1 LGAPLYAR
9 VRKLLPSTLLNTGA
23 LVPIFSWVNRLIS
36 KGICFI
42 FAGMKPVTRR
52 KASQVDP
59 EKERMRNELMD
70 AYMAFVQDAG
80 YDGYPV
86 EKVEGWPKRDNWWM
100 QTVDL
105 DDRIASDPDFK
116 NAVDLTHD
124 YARSYSP
131 ATGYNLQ
138 YVPSRDAMQSSLLDT
153 EEFDYQ
159 YGRTPKEV
167 AFIDLPDFGFK
178 DDFISIPRPRFRLGS
193 MNPFELVGMEQEI
206 PDRQLQTGG
215 RQQMDRIKAEPIM
228 RADAS
233 VRGGQYQ
240 VGERVWDP
248 EKKRWQDRM
257 WDREDKKAS
266 REMQGELKE
275 KWRRGPR
282 DIETPPG
289 GFKYGGKIKVKKK
302 NC

>member
-1 LGAPLYAR
+1 
-9 VRKLLPSTLLNTGA
+9 
-23 LVPIFSWVNRLIS
+23 
-36 KGICFI
+36 
-42 FAGMKPVTRR
+42 MKPVTRR

-59 EKERMRNELMD
+59 EEERLRNELMN
-70 AYMAFVQDAG
+70 AYLAFVQDAG

-86 EKVEGWPKRDNWWM
+86 QKVEGWPKEKDRWASFITHNAPGQYNLM
-100 QTVDL
+100 QDPGFRNAYDL
-105 DDRIASDPDFK
+105 MGNFH
-116 NAVDLTHD
+116 NAFVNTQSKMF
-124 YARSYSP
+124 YNP
-131 ATGYNLQ
+131 ATEA
-138 YVPSRDAMQSSLLDT
+138 VESRVIDPSMYRY
-153 EEFDYQ
+153 EGNEI
-159 YGRTPKEV
+159 
-167 AFIDLPDFGFK
+167 AFQELPDMYNN
-178 DDFISIPRPRFRLGS
+178 DNFISIPRPRFRIED
-193 MNPFELVGMEQEI
+193 MNPVELAGMEQEI
-206 PDRQLQTGG
+206 PARQLQMGE
-215 RQQMDRIKAEPIM
+215 RPQQMDRLKSEPIM

-248 EKKRWQDRM
+248 EKKRWQNRM

-282 DIETPPG
+282 NIETPPG

>member
-1 LGAPLYAR
+1 
-9 VRKLLPSTLLNTGA
+9 
-23 LVPIFSWVNRLIS
+23 
-36 KGICFI
+36 
-42 FAGMKPVTRR
+42 MKPVTRR
-52 KASQVDP
+52 KPTQIDP
-59 EKERMRNELMD
+59 EKERLRNELMD
-70 AYMAFVQDAG
+70 AYLTFVRDAG

-86 EKVEGWPKRDNWWM
+86 QKVEGWPKSPNWWM
-100 QTVDL
+100 YAINL
-105 DDRIASDPDFK
+105 NSRFASDPDFK
-116 NAVDLTHD
+116 NAVDLTHAYSRLHSLATD
-124 YARSYSP
+124 Y
-131 ATGYNLQ
+131 NIQ
-138 YVPSRDAMQSSLLDT
+138 YVPARDAMQSSLLDT

-167 AFIDLPDFGFK
+167 AFIDLPDSGP
-178 DDFISIPRPRFRLGS
+178 DDEFISIPRPVFRLDK
-193 MNPFELVGMEQEI
+193 MNPFELIGFDHEI
-206 PDRQLQTGG
+206 PDRQIQMGE
-215 RQQMDRIKAEPIM
+215 RPQQMDRLKTEPIM

-248 EKKRWQDRM
+248 EKKRWQNRM

-282 DIETPPG
+282 NIETPPG

>member
-1 LGAPLYAR
+1 
-9 VRKLLPSTLLNTGA
+9 
-23 LVPIFSWVNRLIS
+23 
-36 KGICFI
+36 
-42 FAGMKPVTRR
+42 MKPITRR

-59 EKERMRNELMD
+59 EKERLRNELMD
-70 AYMAFVQDAG
+70 AYIAFVQDAG

-86 EKVEGWPKRDNWWM
+86 QKVEGWPVKS
-100 QTVDL
+100 DL
-105 DDRIASDPDFK
+105 WLVITNLINQSLANSNIA
-116 NAVDLTHD
+116 NAASLAFD
-124 YARSYSP
+124 YQNAYID
-131 ATGYNLQ
+131 AANHNLQ
-138 YVPSRDAMQSSLLDT
+138 YNPSRNSFESDVLDG
-153 EEFDYQ
+153 EMFDYQ

-167 AFIDLPDFGFK
+167 AFLDLPDVYAQ
-178 DDFISIPRPRFRLGS
+178 DNDFISIPRPVFRLDK

-206 PDRQLQTGG
+206 PDRQLQIGD
-215 RQQMDRIKAEPIM
+215 RQQMDRLKAEPIM

-248 EKKRWQDRM
+248 EKKKWQNRM

-266 REMQGELKE
+266 RELQGELKE
-275 KWRRGPR
+275 NWRRGLR
-282 DIETPPG
+282 NIETPPG